1 MEEHPHGREARLA
14 KNEAK
19 ARAENESRSGWFYG
33 HERVAFVC
41 ECSDADCRELLSLDR
56 EMYDTLRESSTRFG
70 VAVNHEESTVERVV
84 KRYDEWCVVEKVG
97 DAAEVAKQSVETIH
111 VLRRQGEAPEVV
123 KETIDREV
131 VEKTAEG
138 AGSED
143 SSGP

>member
-1 MEEHPHGREARLA
+1 MEEHARRREARLA

-41 ECSDADCRELLSLDR
+41 ECGHADCRELLSLDR
-56 EMYDTLRESSTRFG
+56 EMYDALRESSTRFG
-70 VAVNHEESTVERVV
+70 VAVNHEESSVERVV
-84 KRYDEWCVVEKVG
+84 KRYEQWCVVEKVG
-97 DAAEVAKQSVETIH
+97 DAAEVAKESVETVQ
-111 VLRRQGEAPEVV
+111 VLRRHGEAPEVV

-131 VEKTAEG
+131 VEKTGDVAD
-138 AGSED
+138 SED